1 MTAAIGAGIAVF
13 TGIGAG
19 LGIGLATGKAVE
31 ATARQPEASSKIT
44 TNLLLGCA
52 LAEAAAIYG
61 FVIGLLLNER
71 KVVRVISI
79 NFFNILATVINI
91 LVLFLLMQKFLVK
104 PLMNVIEKRENMINS
119 QFKEAEAAETEA
131 KSLKAKYEDSLKNA
145 HDESISILNKA
156 KINARAEYDRIV
168 GEADGEAQKIVS
180 KARTDME
187 QEREQALKEVKTEI
201 GDLIALAVDKV
212 AGTKASAESDKEL
225 IDQFLSDVDADDK

>member
-1 MTAAIGAGIAVF
+1 M
-13 TGIGAG
+13 
-19 LGIGLATGKAVE
+19 
-31 ATARQPEASSKIT
+31 
-44 TNLLLGCA
+44 
-52 LAEAAAIYG
+52 
-61 FVIGLLLNER
+61 
-71 KVVRVISI
+71 ISI
-79 NFFNILATVINI
+79 DFFNILATVINI

-131 KSLKAKYEDSLKNA
+131 KCLKSKYEDSLKNA

-156 KINARAEYDRIV
+156 KINAQAEYDRIV
-168 GEADGEAQKIVS
+168 GEADDEAQKIVS

>member
-1 MTAAIGAGIAVF
+1 M
-13 TGIGAG
+13 
-19 LGIGLATGKAVE
+19 
-31 ATARQPEASSKIT
+31 
-44 TNLLLGCA
+44 
-52 LAEAAAIYG
+52 
-61 FVIGLLLNER
+61 
-71 KVVRVISI
+71 ISI

-119 QFKEAEAAETEA
+119 QFKEAEA
-131 KSLKAKYEDSLKNA
+131 KSLKAKYENSLKNA

>member
-1 MTAAIGAGIAVF
+1 M
-13 TGIGAG
+13 
-19 LGIGLATGKAVE
+19 
-31 ATARQPEASSKIT
+31 
-44 TNLLLGCA
+44 
-52 LAEAAAIYG
+52 
-61 FVIGLLLNER
+61 
-71 KVVRVISI
+71 ISI
-79 NFFNILATVINI
+79 DFFNILATVINI

-131 KSLKAKYEDSLKNA
+131 KSLKVKYEDSLKNA

-156 KINARAEYDRIV
+156 KTNAQAEYDRIV
-168 GEADGEAQKIVS
+168 GEADDEAQKIVS

-187 QEREQALKEVKTEI
+187 QEREQTLKEVKTEI

>member
-1 MTAAIGAGIAVF
+1 M
-13 TGIGAG
+13 
-19 LGIGLATGKAVE
+19 
-31 ATARQPEASSKIT
+31 
-44 TNLLLGCA
+44 
-52 LAEAAAIYG
+52 
-61 FVIGLLLNER
+61 
-71 KVVRVISI
+71 ISI

-104 PLMNVIEKRENMINS
+104 PMINS